1 MAGERNATGLP
12 KYSYRSRTAQLPYA
26 PAPYTPPSPYP
37 GVTPGDMGR
46 SNFAQNQRQ
55 SGYTNEANQ
64 SQDWIRRWK
73 GEGFFQDDN
82 SPAPVW
88 SGWAGGGGGAG
99 WASGGP
105 PVPSVPPV
113 ADVDTS
119 AAQAAAFARA
129 KDRVGQLGAGAL
141 AGLRSSLGG
150 RGLLGSG
157 AEVRGAVDVVNR
169 GQGELG
175 DVVREQAIEQAALA
189 ERTAQANRQAALEQ
203 RRQNLADIEARNRL
217 SFDAYEAQQRRRQD
231 RRALSIDALAK
242 LLSARPRF

>member
-1 MAGERNATGLP
+1 MAGERAATGLP

-37 GVTPGDMGR
+37 GVTPEDMGR

-55 SGYTNEANQ
+55 SGYTNDANQ
-64 SQDWIRRWK
+64 AQDWIRRWR
-73 GEGFFQDDN
+73 GEGFFGEDS
-82 SPAPVW
+82 SPAPQW
-88 SGWAGGGGGAG
+88 SVSGGGAGAG

-105 PVPSVPPV
+105 PVPPVPNV
-113 ADVDTS
+113 AEVDTS

-175 DVVREQAIEQAALA
+175 DVIREQAIESAALA

-203 RRQNLADIEARNRL
+203 RRQNMQDMQERNRL
-217 SFDAYEAQQRRRQD
+217 SFDAYEASQRRQQE
-231 RRALSIDALAK
+231 RRAMSIDALAK
-242 LLSARPRF
+242 LLSARPRY